1 MSTGPGFFTPQQ
13 AAEYL
18 SYAPRTFREL
28 SKKYLLPTYG
38 PRRNRFRKEDLEAFM
53 SNPVIFLEES
63 VTIRRPRKTTII

>member
-1 MSTGPGFFTPQQ
+1 MSMNPGYLTQHQ
-13 AAEYL
+13 AAEFL

-28 SKKYLLPTYG
+28 SKKYYLPTYG

-63 VTIRRPRKTTII
+63 VTIRRPRKTIII

>member
-1 MSTGPGFFTPQQ
+1 MSPAPAFLTQAQ

-18 SYAPRTFREL
+18 SFAPRTFRDL

-38 PRRNRFRKEDLEAFM
+38 PKRNRFRKEDLEAFM

-63 VTIRRPRKTTII
+63 VTIRRPRKAII